1 MQPLFAP
8 LPCSPRVRRW
18 LRPLGLVVLLL
29 QFSPDARAALG
40 DDESVLAADQ
50 ARLGAK
56 VKVMRRPS
64 YAVHELTMPTGGTVR
79 ELVNEAGRV
88 FAVSWSGGWRPN
100 LRHLMGGHYDRF
112 IAGTRGRRATRGIV
126 RIELPGMTVVMGGHL
141 RTFFGSAVLT
151 ELLPAGVTLEELR

>member
-1 MQPLFAP
+1 MKPIFSSVGVSHGWLLFVAAAA
-8 LPCSPRVRRW
+8 LV
-18 LRPLGLVVLLL
+18 GL
-29 QFSPDARAALG
+29 FSPDARAALG
-40 DDESVLAADQ
+40 DDASAVAAQQ

-56 VKVMRRPS
+56 VKVMRRPA
-64 YAVHELTMPTGGTVR
+64 YAVHELALPTGATVR
-79 ELVNEAGRV
+79 ELVSDAGKV

-100 LRHLMGGHYDRF
+100 LRDLLGSHYDRF

-141 RTFFGSAVLT
+141 RTFFGKAVLT